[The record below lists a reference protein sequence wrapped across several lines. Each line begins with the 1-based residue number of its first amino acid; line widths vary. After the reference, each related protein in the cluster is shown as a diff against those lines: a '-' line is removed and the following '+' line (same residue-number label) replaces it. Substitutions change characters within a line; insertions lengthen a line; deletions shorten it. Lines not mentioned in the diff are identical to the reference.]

1 MTALRHPVA
10 FVRGALKDPL
20 LANSWLMLATTVL
33 MAAAGGVFWVIAA
46 RIATPRDVG
55 LASSL
60 VTAGEALAVLAQL
73 GLNISMVRVMQRSD
87 RRSADVLMA
96 VAVVSAAGVLAALA
110 YVALLPTVAP
120 DLGALLSWPWAAL
133 LFAVLVAGTGVNQL
147 TDGLFLAIDRVSR
160 NLVISGILMGVV
172 KCVLP
177 FVLVGSGA
185 LGLYNSVGI
194 ATLVAA
200 VLSVASILRFLPD
213 RTWQLPSSA
222 FRHSRGF
229 ARAGYI
235 ANNLY
240 LLPQMVFPLLIIN
253 GVGAASSAH
262 YFVGFQIV
270 TLLNS
275 VVYAISNSM
284 YAESSR
290 HPERVTA
297 IVHQAGRHIVIFSG
311 LGIVGL
317 LVLSPFLLRV
327 FGAEYAVN
335 GTTTLRILTLGAIGV
350 ALNFWSAIRLRIARH
365 QTAMVVVQL
374 VTTAAMVGVAAL
386 VVERGIEWV
395 AATWGIG
402 HLLGGMVGYVV
413 SRRYAPLRDAAPEED
428 PTVTDVHPQVVTR

>member
-10 FVRGALKDPL
+10 FVRGALRDPL

-73 GLNISMVRVMQRSD
+73 GLNISMVRVLQRSD

-110 YVALLPTVAP
+110 YVALLPRVAP
-120 DLGALLSWPWAAL
+120 DLAALISWPWTAL
-133 LFAVLVAGTGVNQL
+133 LFAVLVAGAGVNQL

-160 NLVISGILMGVV
+160 NLVISGVLMGLV
-172 KCVLP
+172 KCALP

-213 RTWQLPSSA
+213 RTWQLPSAA

-229 ARAGYI
+229 ARAGYV

-253 GVGAASSAH
+253 GVGPASSAH

-297 IVHQAGRHIVIFSG
+297 IVRQAGRHIAIFSG

-317 LVLSPFLLRV
+317 LVLSPLLLRV
-327 FGAEYAVN
+327 FGAEYAEN
-335 GTTTLRILTLGAIGV
+335 GTTTLRILTLGTVGV
-350 ALNFWSAIRLRIARH
+350 ALNFWSAIRLRIAQH
-365 QTAMVVVQL
+365 QSAMVVVQL
-374 VTTAAMVGVAAL
+374 VTTVAMVGAAAL
-386 VVERGIEWV
+386 LVGRGIEFV
-395 AATWGIG
+395 ALAWGGG
-402 HLLGGMVGYVV
+402 HLLGGLLGYTV
-413 SRRYAPLRDAAPEED
+413 SRRFAPLRDTEPD
-428 PTVTDVHPQVVTR
+428 LPVTQTIPPVVAR

>member
-1 MTALRHPVA
+1 MTAIRQPVR

-20 LANSWLMLATTVL
+20 LANSWLMLANTVL

-46 RIATPRDVG
+46 RLAAPRDVG

-60 VTAGEALAVLAQL
+60 VAAGEALAILAQL
-73 GLNISMVRVMQRSD
+73 GLNISMVRVLQRSD
-87 RRSADVLMA
+87 RPSADVLVA
-96 VAVVSAAGVLAALA
+96 VAVVSVAGVLAALA
-110 YVALLPTVAP
+110 YVGLLPLLAP
-120 DLGALLSWPWAAL
+120 DLAVLISWPWTAF
-133 LFAVLVAGTGVNQL
+133 LFAVLVAGAGVNQL

-160 NLVISGILMGVV
+160 NLVISGIFMGLV
-172 KCVLP
+172 KCSLP

-194 ATLVAA
+194 ATAVAA

-213 RTWQLPSSA
+213 RTWRLPSSA

-229 ARAGYI
+229 ARAGYV

-253 GVGAASSAH
+253 GVGPASSAR

-297 IVHQAGRHIVIFSG
+297 IVRQAGRHIAVFSG
-311 LGIVGL
+311 VGIVGL
-317 LVLSPFLLRV
+317 LVLSPLLLRV
-327 FGAEYAVN
+327 FGADYAAN
-335 GTTTLRILTLGAIGV
+335 GTTTLRILTLGTVGV

-365 QTAMVVVQL
+365 RTAMVVVQL
-374 VTTAAMVGVAAL
+374 VTTAVMVGAAAVL
-386 VVERGIEWV
+386 VERGIEWV
-395 AATWGIG
+395 AAAWGIG
-402 HLLGGMVGYVV
+402 QLFGGVVGYTV
-413 SRRYAPLRDAAPEED
+413 SRRIAPLQDADHDDDLPVPD
-428 PTVTDVHPQVVTR
+428 PISQVVAR